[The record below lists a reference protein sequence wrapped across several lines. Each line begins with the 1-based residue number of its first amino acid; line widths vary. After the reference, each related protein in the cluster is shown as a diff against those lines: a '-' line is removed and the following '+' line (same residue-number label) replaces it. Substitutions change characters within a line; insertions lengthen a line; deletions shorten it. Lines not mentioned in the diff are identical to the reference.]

1 VNATKSEKAL
11 VKRAKELQATANS
24 TSWELADCYAEL
36 HEIGWS
42 YRRIAEA
49 CEKNKSS
56 VCHFLRCV
64 GRFPRE
70 TARPTFWEV
79 YQQVR
84 PDKAVH
90 VSQNTGQP
98 EWYTPAAYVEAAR
111 RVLGDIDLDP
121 ASSPA
126 AQRTVRATRY
136 FTVKDDGLAQD
147 WQGRVF
153 LNPPYNAGLV
163 DQFVTK
169 LCDHHAA
176 GDVPAAVLLVNNATE
191 TEWFQRAAAAA
202 AALCFPDGQMGA
214 SNSWTTRATRGARPC
229 KGRPSFT
236 SGRPRWNSSRPS
248 PPSGSA
254 RW

>member
-1 VNATKSEKAL
+1 
-11 VKRAKELQATANS
+11 
-24 TSWELADCYAEL
+24 
-36 HEIGWS
+36 
-42 YRRIAEA
+42 
-49 CEKNKSS
+49 
-56 VCHFLRCV
+56 
-64 GRFPRE
+64 
-70 TARPTFWEV
+70 
-79 YQQVR
+79 VR

-90 VSQNTGQP
+90 VAQNTGHP

-126 AQRTVRATRY
+126 AQRTVKATRY
-136 FTVKDDGLAQD
+136 FTAKDDGLVRR

-202 AALCFPDGQMGA
+202 AVCFPDGRIKFLDDAGNA
-214 SNSWTTRATRGARPC
+214 RGAPLQGQAIVYLGAAASEFLETFNAFGFCAVVKR
-229 KGRPSFT
+229 G
-236 SGRPRWNSSRPS
+236 
-248 PPSGSA
+248 
-254 RW
+254 